1 MFLRQ
6 STASQEVSL
15 GYFLDSTD
23 GNSAEN
29 GLTIANTDIKIRK
42 GGGTTL
48 TNKNSGGATNIS
60 DGIYS
65 AVLDATDTNTLGDL
79 VIYCHPTG
87 ALATKIEYTVLPAA
101 SYDALITNGLND
113 LSAAQVNAEVD
124 TALSDYDGPTNAE
137 MEART
142 VTSSTYATAANLAV
156 VDDVVDAILV
166 DTDDLQSNQ
175 GNFATATGFATVSQI
190 ADVPTVAEFNARTIV
205 SANYA
210 TASNL
215 AAVDTV
221 VDAILVDT
229 GTTLPATLTD
239 MSGSGFSTSTDS
251 LEALRN
257 RGDSDWVTGG
267 GGSAPTV
274 AQIRTE
280 MDDNSTKLASILTD
294 TGTTIPAT
302 LTDMSG
308 PTFSTSTDSLEAIR
322 NRGDSSWTT
331 GAGGS
336 SPTVEQIRAEL
347 DDNSTKLAAI
357 LLDTAE
363 IANVPTVT
371 QFNARTLLAA
381 DYFDP
386 ASDAVA
392 NVTLVDTT
400 TTNTDM
406 LSASDVLTTQ
416 MTESYAADGTAPTLA
431 EAIFLSMQNLQDFSF
446 SGTTQ
451 TVKKIDGSTTAA
463 TYTLDD
469 ASAPTSKTRAS

>member
-6 STASQEVSL
+6 STASQEISL
-15 GYFLDSTD
+15 GYFLDTTD
-23 GNSAEN
+23 GNSSET

-48 TNKNSGGATNIS
+48 TNKNSGGATHIS

-101 SYDALITNGLND
+101 SYDALIVNGLND
-113 LSAAQVNAEVD
+113 LSAAQVNTEVD
-124 TALSDYDGPTNAE
+124 TGLSDYDAPTNAE

-142 VTSSTYATAANLAV
+142 IASADYSTATNLA
-156 VDDVVDAILV
+156 
-166 DTDDLQSNQ
+166 T
-175 GNFATATGFATVSQI
+175 
-190 ADVPTVAEFNARTIV
+190 
-205 SANYA
+205 
-210 TASNL
+210 
-215 AAVDTV
+215 VDTV

-239 MSGSGFSTSTDS
+239 MSGASFSTSTDS

-257 RGDSDWVTGG
+257 RGDSAWATGG

-274 AQIRTE
+274 EQIRTE
-280 MDDNSTKLASILTD
+280 M
-294 TGTTIPAT
+294 
-302 LTDMSG
+302 
-308 PTFSTSTDSLEAIR
+308 
-322 NRGDSSWTT
+322 
-331 GAGGS
+331 
-336 SPTVEQIRAEL
+336 

-381 DYFDP
+381 SYFDP
-386 ASDAVA
+386 GSDAVA
-392 NVTLVDTT
+392 NVTLVDTTTTNTDMRGTNSALLSSGYTSPDNAGITSNGNAIGALNNLSAAQVNTQVDTALTDYDGPTNSEMEARTIVSADYATATAVADVPTVAEFNARTLVAANYFDPAADTVARVTLVDTT

-416 MTESYAADGTAPTLA
+416 MTESYAADNTAPTLA
-431 EAIFLSMQNLQDFSF
+431 QAIFLSMQNLQDFSF
-446 SGTTQ
+446 AGTTQ

-469 ASAPTSKTRAS
+469 ASEPTSKTRAT